1 MWVPMLILI
10 MKSKRG
16 YLQLEP
22 FLERVKFLGDIFGNG
37 QKNIYTYIYRGAEK
51 SLARPGRKQAALV
64 KSVMGRGMD

>member
-37 QKNIYTYIYRGAEK
+37 QKKHIYIYIQGC
-51 SLARPGRKQAALV
+51 
-64 KSVMGRGMD
+64 